1 MNRSTV
7 YEVEGVRPRGWS
19 KTTWE
24 EAVVE
29 NDLKSLHVDK
39 FDAVVDEIGE
49 RYHLNHAI
57 IVQAVVCGTMY
68 LQAACLQNILQLMS

>member
-1 MNRSTV
+1 
-7 YEVEGVRPRGWS
+7 
-19 KTTWE
+19 
-24 EAVVE
+24 
-29 NDLKSLHVDK
+29 VDK